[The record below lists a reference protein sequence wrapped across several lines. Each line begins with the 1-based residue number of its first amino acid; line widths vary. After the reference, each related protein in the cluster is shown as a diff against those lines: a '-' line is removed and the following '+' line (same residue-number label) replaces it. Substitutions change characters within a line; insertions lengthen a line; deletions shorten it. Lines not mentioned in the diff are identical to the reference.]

1 MRQWPIPS
9 IIRGETHGISDW
21 PAHLRRSDLSAA
33 VHPGR
38 HHDVGRTLHCHHRGL
53 CGTHQK
59 LREKLM
65 DLLITLATIA
75 IALYIVGLVVSIGI
89 QFWVAKSM
97 RESLHD

>member
-1 MRQWPIPS
+1 
-9 IIRGETHGISDW
+9 
-21 PAHLRRSDLSAA
+21 
-33 VHPGR
+33 
-38 HHDVGRTLHCHHRGL
+38 
-53 CGTHQK
+53 
-59 LREKLM
+59 M